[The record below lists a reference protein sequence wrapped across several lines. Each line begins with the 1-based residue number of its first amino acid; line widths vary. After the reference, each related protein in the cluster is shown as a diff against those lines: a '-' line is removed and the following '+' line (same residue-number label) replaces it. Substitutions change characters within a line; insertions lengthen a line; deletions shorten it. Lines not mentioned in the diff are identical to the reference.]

1 MVANTN
7 QMILGWPANY
17 IGWELQQQITSLT
30 NGISGIATN
39 WTKVANSDTNNQF
52 TVSITTNNPAV
63 FYRLA
68 HPTYY

>member
-1 MVANTN
+1 MTGSLCGGIIGLVFN
-7 QMILGWPANY
+7 QL
-17 IGWELQQQITSLT
+17 
-30 NGISGIATN
+30 
-39 WTKVANSDTNNQF
+39 